1 LEKETEDKN
10 EAKKSGQPS
19 QNNYLKYSGIA
30 FQMVATILLGTWG
43 GMALDDHFQVKS
55 HIFTVVLML
64 LSVVASMYVV
74 IKGLIK

>member
-1 LEKETEDKN
+1 LEKETEDKTG
-10 EAKKSGQPS
+10 KKSEQPS

-30 FQMVATILLGTWG
+30 FQMIATILLGSWAGT
-43 GMALDDHFQVKS
+43 ALDEYFEVKS

-74 IKGLIK
+74 IRGLIK